1 MNETTLQLD
10 RKTYAPGETLRGVV
24 SLDPD
29 QAGPVGSVEVAIYWM
44 TEGKGDS
51 DRAEVYRRVFGGADI
66 TDSTLEFEVPL
77 PLAPLSYE
85 GVIIKIRWY
94 VEVRVRLQ
102 REDTPALL
110 KFVERLLV
118 PVRRR
123 EAFQLGEV
131 KSPKE
136 LAT

>member
-1 MNETTLQLD
+1 VNETTLRLD
-10 RKTYAPGETLRGVV
+10 RKTYAPGDTLRGVV
-24 SLDPD
+24 SLDAE
-29 QAGPVGSVEVAIYWM
+29 QADPVESVEVAIYWM

-51 DRAEVYRRVFGGADI
+51 DRADVYRRVFGGDDI
-66 TDSTLEFEVPL
+66 ADSTLEFQVPL

-85 GVIIKIRWY
+85 GVIIKVRWY

-102 REDTPALL
+102 REGTPALL

-131 KSPKE
+131 KPPKE